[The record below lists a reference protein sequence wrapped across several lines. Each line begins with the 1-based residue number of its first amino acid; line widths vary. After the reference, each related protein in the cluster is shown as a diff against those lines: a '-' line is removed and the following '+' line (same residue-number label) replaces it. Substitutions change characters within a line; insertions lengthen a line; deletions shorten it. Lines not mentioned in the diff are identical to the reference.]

1 MRLRIAP
8 ASVGLLMSVFLAI
21 PSTTVANN
29 SYGNH
34 GYGDRKYKKKPNI
47 IVILADDYGQVSAQ
61 PYVPKTADPD
71 FPKAAP
77 VPNLINLAKQ
87 GVLFKNGWAM
97 PVCSTTRGTRTLGKL
112 PTTTGIG
119 GPLGGNDNYPT
130 ADPDDPTKFPAIMLN
145 PFDPNTV
152 QRLAQKKGYHTI
164 KVGKWHEVGLP
175 FFGPRPVTD
184 PTINGPGVT
193 DAIRSGFDVFY
204 GQLPGF
210 PTDGYG
216 GSVGGS
222 GADTWTPASNL
233 DEYNLIPTDEYLTSA
248 LVSRAKEFIWKTKKD
263 RKPYYLAL
271 DFAAPH
277 WPYEVAPGP
286 LEPVPDNF
294 KGKKSDW
301 LRLDPYIHR
310 DVIIQVIAAWNPEL
324 NIDDIRKDLKG
335 HLKYY
340 PPAGTQAPFDP
351 PGPGPAPDP
360 NQVQSRAAFKSMIS
374 YMDLQIGR
382 LLKHVDMKHTNVFF
396 IGDNGTQ
403 GGGGANNPASGNNVT
418 EAPFD
423 PLKQKSSVWRGGPEV
438 PFIVA
443 GQAVRHKG
451 RYSDAMV
458 TSTDVYATVLDMIGQ
473 KQPYDTR
480 NDSISF
486 QRVLKGY
493 KGQRRYAVAEW
504 FGKYASVGGTQGV
517 QANEGRVV
525 GNQHFR
531 LQARP
536 VIELVSANPNIY
548 RYVCG
553 DKVLP
558 LTPECLDDNGIYQK
572 KYFVTF
578 YDLRN
583 DPFETKGLVLDE
595 MTRKQKRNF
604 YRLCKHMNAVARKAT
619 YIMNADKDLK
629 LCEPDGSNLQTEQ
642 TNPL

>member
-21 PSTTVANN
+21 PSATVANN

-34 GYGDRKYKKKPNI
+34 GYGDGKYKKKPNI
-47 IVILADDYGQVSAQ
+47 IVILADDYGQISAQ

-77 VPNLINLAKQ
+77 VPNLVHLAKQ

-119 GPLGGNDNYPT
+119 GPLGGNDNYP
-130 ADPDDPTKFPAIMLN
+130 AKPDDPFPAIMLN
-145 PFDPNTV
+145 PDDPNTIH
-152 QRLAQKKGYHTI
+152 RLAQKKGYHTI

-175 FFGPRPVTD
+175 LPPGSPAS
-184 PTINGPGVT
+184 NAQGVT
-193 DAIRSGFDVFY
+193 DVIRSGFEVFY

-210 PTDGYG
+210 PTGGYG
-216 GSVGGS
+216 GSVGGP

-233 DEYNLIPTDEYLTSA
+233 PEYNNVATEEYLTSA
-248 LVSRAKEFIWKTKKD
+248 LVSRAKELIRKAKKE

-286 LEPVPDNF
+286 LEPVPKEL
-294 KGKKSDW
+294 KGKESDW

-324 NIDDIRKDLKG
+324 NVDDIRKDLKG
-335 HLKYY
+335 HLKFY

-351 PGPGPAPDP
+351 PGPPPGPPV

-504 FGKYASVGGTQGV
+504 FGKYKSVGGTQDV
-517 QANEGRVV
+517 AANEGRVV
-525 GNQHFR
+525 GNQRFR

-536 VIELVSANPNIY
+536 VIEFDTSY
-548 RYVCG
+548 KYVCRDG
-553 DKVLP
+553 SRQGATEDMS
-558 LTPECLDDNGIYQK
+558 ECLDAKGIHQK